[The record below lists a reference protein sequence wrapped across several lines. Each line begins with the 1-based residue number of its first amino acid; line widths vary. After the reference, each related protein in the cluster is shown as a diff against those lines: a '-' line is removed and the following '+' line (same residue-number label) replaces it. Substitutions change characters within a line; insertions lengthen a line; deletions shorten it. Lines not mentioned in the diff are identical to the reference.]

1 MTSSGQ
7 VYDLDSKELNVIMSR
22 TWSGIGHKPQE
33 HGSLFNMLPF
43 LTLITFN

>member
-1 MTSSGQ
+1 MRTLAITDDES
-7 VYDLDSKELNVIMSR
+7 IR